1 MEVAMAPL
9 DVSQVDKIVKK
20 AEIHGDIV
28 YLESKVQAKSTD
40 EVRILAALL
49 QRRLGDAS
57 VITLIARNGDYLF
70 PGILLGQRL
79 KGVYNAGEVHVAM
92 AEALRTVADK
102 NPEAIGDEIYDMA
115 CLACFAAVREK
126 IFGPADRVLN

>member
-1 MEVAMAPL
+1 MAPL
-9 DVSQVDKIVKK
+9 DVSQVDEIVKK

-28 YLESKVQAKSTD
+28 YLESKVEAGSTD
-40 EVRILAALL
+40 EVRLLAVLL
-49 QRRLGDAS
+49 QRRLGDTS

-79 KGVYNAGEVHVAM
+79 RGVYNAGEVHVAM
-92 AEALRTVADK
+92 AEALRNVADK
-102 NPEAIGDEIYDMA
+102 NPRSAGEDIYDLA

-126 IFGPADRVLN
+126 IFGGEGRVLN